1 MGKLPT
7 ESKENQNSN
16 LAFRQAVSTLYDALD
31 QKKFSVALKNFFVA
45 RFIDL
50 KNFTYHLGKQRI
62 ESSSLTTKKIS

>member
-45 RFIDL
+45 
-50 KNFTYHLGKQRI
+50 
-62 ESSSLTTKKIS
+62 